1 MENKTS
7 KSGIIKI
14 VNKANKS
21 SFNTKIK
28 LTSLNK
34 QLANNIELLGETVW
48 VESSFDNS
56 MLLEGLVTREAR
68 KLLVK
73 LDDVDEP
80 TVVTREQLWISQSTL
95 DIAIDASNLY

>member
-56 MLLEGLVTREAR
+56 MLLEGLVIREAR

-73 LDDVDEP
+73 LYDVDEP
-80 TVVTREQLWISQSTL
+80 IVGTREQLWISQRML
-95 DIAIDASNLY
+95 DIAIDASNMY